1 MQHCSIVE
9 TLPIVN
15 VFHNSAHRTQSEI
28 NYMHLVD
35 MFLNIAC
42 VLCGNIATIAVIT
55 VLSKIMTI
63 TLVLRASVPDI
74 AVIIQNCGNNLG
86 IMCKHPRYC
95 SNYGIIYDCENNRG
109 AALKCPRYCRTITI
123 LSKIGVACKR
133 LSYCGNYNIIQ
144 FYYKC
149 TSTLV
154 LRESFAAIVVITTT
168 TCVLRASVPLR
179 YYLGLRQ

>member
-9 TLPIVN
+9 TLPIAN

-63 TLVLRASVPDI
+63 TLLLRASVPDI
-74 AVIIQNCGNNLG
+74 AVNIQNCGNNLG
-86 IMCKHPRYC
+86 IVCKHPRYC

-109 AALKCPRYCRTITI
+109 AALKWPIYFCTITI
-123 LSKIGVACKR
+123 LSKISVACKR
-133 LSYCGNYNIIQ
+133 LRYCGNYNIIQ

-154 LRESFAAIVVITTT
+154 LRESFPTTVVITTT
-168 TCVLRASVPLR
+168 CVLLASVPLR
-179 YYLGLRQ
+179 YYL